1 MNYLIND
8 MAPLAPFHFF
18 EEISAIPRAS
28 FEEERIADHLEKF
41 AADRALFC
49 YRDAAHN
56 VLIKKP
62 ASKGRENER
71 AVLLQ
76 AHTDMVTEKHA
87 HIEHDFS
94 REGIALVREGNK
106 LFANGTTLG
115 ADDGFGVAIMLALLD
130 DRTLSC
136 PALECLFTSAEEIGL
151 VGAGKFDYSKISAK
165 YMLNLDTAKED
176 TVIVGCCGGICSNF
190 TVPVTFE
197 EACANGIAISVGG
210 LCGGHS
216 GGDIHRGRLNANVLL
231 GKILSALQKHTP
243 FRLAGITGGDK
254 SNAIPRECEA
264 LLLPDDKEAADAF
277 LAGAQALAK
286 SFVVA
291 KEDAGLFLNV
301 EPAPVSRA
309 LTYADT
315 EKILQILNMPNGV
328 LHMRSEAP
336 IMPEASRNLASLRTH
351 EKSITAELSS
361 RSAKPARL
369 QESRQEQDAL
379 AARISASVDYYGEYP
394 GWEGDMQGSLVRTWQ
409 AAFSTVTGKHAAPTL
424 IHAGLETGL
433 ITNAVPGLE
442 AISVG
447 CNIHDLHTPFET
459 MDLDS
464 FARIFRTVKEFLRII
479 NQ

>member
-1 MNYLIND
+1 MKSVFEGMEYSSL
-8 MAPLAPFHFF
+8 FHFF

-28 FEEERIADHLEKF
+28 LEEERIADYLEKF

-62 ASKGRENER
+62 ASKGREHES

-87 HIEHDFS
+87 HIAHDFS
-94 REGIALVREGNK
+94 RDGIALVRDGDK

-130 DRTLSC
+130 DRTISC

-151 VGAGKFDYSKISAK
+151 VGAGKFDYSLISAK
-165 YMLNLDTAKED
+165 HMLNLDSAEED
-176 TVIVGCCGGICSNF
+176 TVIVGCCGGLRSTL

-197 EACANGIAISVGG
+197 EVSARGVVVSVGG

-216 GGDIHRGRLNANVLL
+216 GEDIHRNRLNANVLL
-231 GKILSALQKHTP
+231 GKILSALQKQTP

-277 LAGAQALAK
+277 LAEAQALAR

-291 KEDAGLFLNV
+291 KEDAGLILNTRSM
-301 EPAPVSRA
+301 PVSRA

-315 EKILQILNMPNGV
+315 EKILQILRIPNGV

-336 IMPEASRNLASLRTH
+336 MMPEASRNLANLRTH
-351 EKSITAELSS
+351 EKSITAELCS
-361 RSAKPARL
+361 RSAKATRL
-369 QESRQEQDAL
+369 QESRQEQDIL
-379 AARISASVDYYGEYP
+379 AAKLAGSVDYYGEYP
-394 GWEGDMQGSLVRTWQ
+394 GWEGDMKSPLVRAWQ
-409 AAFSTVTGKHAAPTL
+409 TAFSTVTGKHAEPTL

-442 AISVG
+442 AIAVG

-459 MDLDS
+459 MELAS
-464 FARIFRTVKEFLRII
+464 FSRIYQTVVEFLRIL
-479 NQ
+479 N